1 MSDPLKKRYQVF
13 VSSTYQD
20 LIEERRHVIQ
30 ALLESK
36 CIPSGMELFPA
47 ASLDQWTLIQRVIDD
62 CDYYVRHRRREVHGS
77 RGLDGRSYTEIGI
90 STMRLRRESR

>member
-1 MSDPLKKRYQVF
+1 MSDPLRRRYKVF

-20 LIEERRHVIQ
+20 LMEERRHVIQ

-47 ASLDQWTLIQRVIDD
+47 ASLDQ
-62 CDYYVRHRRREVHGS
+62 
-77 RGLDGRSYTEIGI
+77 
-90 STMRLRRESR
+90 